1 MKLANDTTIY
11 SVRIGSVKF
20 QAIVN
25 GKRECLLEFHRVL
38 HVPALKNNLLS
49 VLYLTKNKEY
59 IVTITKDKMLFRRHN
74 KTLFTATVN
83 ARFTG
88 ILDGAV
94 VPMTQYANLA
104 HTILLD
110 YALWH
115 RRFC

>member
-1 MKLANDTTIY
+1 MKLANDT
-11 SVRIGSVKF
+11 IGSVKF

-25 GKRECLLEFHRVL
+25 GKRGCLLEFHHVL
-38 HVPALKNNLLS
+38 HVSALKNNLLS

-94 VPMTQYANLA
+94 VPMTQYAKDRKSTRLNSSHSGESRMPSSA
-104 HTILLD
+104 
-110 YALWH
+110 
-115 RRFC
+115 